1 VNDCSGD
8 RDECFEAGVC
18 FARAH
23 SYPSVFLQ
31 FAKVVFDQV
40 PPFVGVF
47 VELRRELP
55 VGLRRD
61 DRSDVAIQQVIAQPI
76 RIKGP
81 VRQQVPGR
89 QISDQRIGL
98 AQIMGLSGHQAKI
111 DEVAERVRQRQYLRG
126 YPPARA
132 PDGLAKSPPF
142 APWPER

>member
-1 VNDCSGD
+1 MNDCSGD

-55 VGLRRD
+55 VGLRRN
-61 DRSDVAIQQVIAQPI
+61 DRSDVAIQQVIAQPKRCSLLQRTVTI
-76 RIKGP
+76 AFLKRKRPAPALGRNRCDGP
-81 VRQQVPGR
+81 FFFAEAG
-89 QISDQRIGL
+89 
-98 AQIMGLSGHQAKI
+98 GHQHSK
-111 DEVAERVRQRQYLRG
+111 R
-126 YPPARA
+126 
-132 PDGLAKSPPF
+132 
-142 APWPER
+142 